1 MSPSYEVLRRAL
13 RLQWYPCQQLM
24 AWVQSWEYVTWTPL
38 KTLLQESKAPTLSK
52 PSSRWKADEEEKLFQ
67 IESVL
72 TGKTAKYNMFS
83 GIGSRIKEERER
95 GRDLAKVGC
104 GLWIR
109 QLYCTGVDSLFG
121 DLWVAFR
128 CVVVFMKTIKVIYY
142 LSLWITKNVFT
153 LQYHNNPAWCTRDV
167 CHNMSCENYLLLLHV
182 CFLCNS
188 QSKKPVISSFATS
201 LCLCVCVCIFFLA
214 VPFLSSKLK
223 KIIINS
229 PT

>member
-52 PSSRWKADEEEKLFQ
+52 PSSRWKADKEEKLFQ

-128 CVVVFMKTIKVIYY
+128 CVVVFMKYTLEDLGLLGHHLCNW
-142 LSLWITKNVFT
+142 LSKHFKNRLMTMDCGWCSKHRKMLTFEESGWKRYSNSFTCSDSSPVSLRLFGNNITKFLKVF
-153 LQYHNNPAWCTRDV
+153 
-167 CHNMSCENYLLLLHV
+167 
-182 CFLCNS
+182 
-188 QSKKPVISSFATS
+188 S
-201 LCLCVCVCIFFLA
+201 LYW
-214 VPFLSSKLK
+214 
-223 KIIINS
+223 
-229 PT
+229 